1 MSRSGFMWELFISV
15 LPMLQSNR
23 AVTAAK
29 SVFGFSLLLASSAC
43 SGSESKEG
51 IGTTGG
57 SGSGGV
63 STVGGDTSLGLG
75 GSAVNAVGGAVSAGG
90 VTAAASGLTSTAV
103 TNTGGTPNV
112 GSTASAGGSSAR
124 GGTNSVATGGTTARG
139 GTSSVATGGT
149 TARGGSTSGTVASGG
164 FTSGGTSAKGG
175 SSSGGTAIGGTTA
188 STGTPGLRIVGRTAP
203 GTAAG
208 AIRFSWPGVNIRGR
222 FTGTQVAMDLN
233 DGTNKNR
240 FTVVIDNGAPKT
252 VTSTGGQ
259 TSLSL
264 ATGLTNGTHEIAI
277 WRNTEAG
284 RGITQFTGLSNF
296 GTGGALLAPAAA
308 PERRIEVIGDSLSV
322 GAGDEGNATC
332 TGGIDAF
339 TNNYLAYGSVAARSV
354 GADVVTIAWSGIGV
368 YRNYD
373 GSMSNTMPTRYPY
386 AIANDNTAWDFS
398 KYQPHVVV
406 LNLGTNDFGAGDP
419 GTAYETAYV
428 SFIKTVR
435 SKYAAAHFILIDMYG
450 GNRLTR
456 INNVVAQLK
465 SGGESKVEMLS
476 FSSVQNNLGCNQHPN
491 VAAQAA
497 MGNVLATR
505 LKAIMS
511 W

>member
-1 MSRSGFMWELFISV
+1 MSRSGLKRELYISV
-15 LPMLQSNR
+15 LPMPQSNR
-23 AVTAAK
+23 AVNSAK
-29 SVFGFSLLLASSAC
+29 TIFRSTLLLAFNAC
-43 SGSESKEG
+43 SGSEA
-51 IGTTGG
+51 IGGVDATGG
-57 SGSGGV
+57 SRSDVGLGGAA
-63 STVGGDTSLGLG
+63 TVGGDASDGLG
-75 GSAVNAVGGAVSAGG
+75 GSATNVLGGAVSGGG
-90 VTAAASGLTSTAV
+90 VTAAASGLTST
-103 TNTGGTPNV
+103 TTPSNGGTSNV
-112 GSTASAGGSSAR
+112 GSTSSAGGSS
-124 GGTNSVATGGTTARG
+124 GTS
-139 GTSSVATGGT
+139 GTSSIAPGGT
-149 TARGGSTSGTVASGG
+149 TARGGSTSSTAATGG
-164 FTSGGTSAKGG
+164 FAGDGTSAKGG
-175 SSSGGTAIGGTTA
+175 SSSGGTSMGGTTA

-203 GTAAG
+203 GTVAG
-208 AIRFSWPGVNIRGR
+208 TIRFSWPGVNIHGR
-222 FTGTQVAMDLN
+222 FTGTQVSMDLN

-240 FTVVIDNGAPKT
+240 FTVVIDNGTPKT
-252 VTSTGGQ
+252 VTSAAGQ

-264 ATGLTNGTHEIAI
+264 ATGLANATHDIVI

-284 RGITQFTGLSNF
+284 MGITQFTGLSNF
-296 GTGGALLAPAAA
+296 GTGGALLNSHAA

-373 GSMSNTMPTRYPY
+373 GSTSNTMPTRYPY
-386 AIANDNTAWDFS
+386 AVANDNTAWDSS

-476 FSSVQNNLGCNQHPN
+476 LGSVQNSLGCNQHPN

-505 LKAIMS
+505 LTSVMG